1 MDEKYKNILVA
12 VDGSEAS
19 EHALNKA
26 IKISLR
32 NDASLII
39 AHIIDSRTYATAEV
53 YDRSLSERI
62 ENHSEEL
69 LSTYVEKAKEAGVE
83 KVESIIEYGSP
94 KVIIAK
100 EIAPKNECDLII
112 VGATGLNAVERFL
125 IGSVSESIVRY
136 ATIDVLI
143 VR

>member
-39 AHIIDSRTYATAEV
+39 DHIIDSRTYATAEV

-69 LSTYVEKAKEAGVE
+69 LSTYVEKAKEAGIE

-100 EIAPKNECDLII
+100 EIAPKNDCDLII
-112 VGATGLNAVERFL
+112 EGATGFN
-125 IGSVSESIVRY
+125 SVISFIFVCISDIILFY
-136 ATIDVLI
+136 
-143 VR
+143 